1 MYGDLASEFSRN
13 HEEANVL
20 SPLLGIFLYVF
31 LSIVLGLPGT
41 EALVCKNEGISI
53 LIANQIALLSNC
65 IAGPDR
71 CDGCPNYSPGLFFLG
86 PAPVQDLQSGCSRA
100 PQFGLGDL
108 PGSPAAVCVSFSHY
122 IIPGLWEE
130 QG

>member
-1 MYGDLASEFSRN
+1 MKKPT
-13 HEEANVL
+13 VL

-53 LIANQIALLSNC
+53 LIANQIALLSDC

-100 PQFGLGDL
+100 PHQ
-108 PGSPAAVCVSFSHY
+108 
-122 IIPGLWEE
+122 I
-130 QG
+130 